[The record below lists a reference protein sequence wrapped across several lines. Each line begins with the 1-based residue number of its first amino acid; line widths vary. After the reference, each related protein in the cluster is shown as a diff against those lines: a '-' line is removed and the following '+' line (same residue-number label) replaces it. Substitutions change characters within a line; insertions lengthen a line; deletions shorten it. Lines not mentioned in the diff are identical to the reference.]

1 MIKAKQKTA
10 RGWSVFALIVPMIA
24 FIAVSLPSQTVFA
37 HGGENHGEAKAVVAA
52 TAGPRLTAQSDI
64 FEIVAI
70 PSSADG
76 GKLALYLTDYW
87 TNAPVVDA
95 VIEVTAGDATEKAK
109 AVAGRYEIPATY
121 VTTPGHYPLTFA
133 VTSGDRSDLLIGKLD
148 IPEPAPPPV
157 RHDSLWDH
165 LRLDIPLLST
175 ASPFLTALLAV
186 AALALLVAAS
196 KGPVPLRRPALALF
210 GLAAFSSAVLAASAL
225 THRLGLAS
233 GSKEASTSI
242 LDQPESS
249 RRQEDGSVFMPKPT
263 QRVLDIRTLQSRPS
277 ETADKTVRLIGE
289 VIPDPNRSG
298 LVQTL
303 LTGRIDPPAGGFP
316 AVGSRVKAGDT
327 LAVLT
332 PTVQLVD
339 QSDIRQTTGDLDR
352 QITLA
357 AAKLSRIER
366 LKNVVPDA
374 QISDARLELE
384 GLRARRAAIKPVLAE
399 QEQLKASV
407 DGIVAQANVVSG
419 QVVEAQTIL
428 FQIVDPDSL
437 MVEAFAFDPVAAAGI
452 EASRKPATAATS
464 DGRNVSLTF
473 AGRGLA
479 LRQQAIP
486 LRFRVDSGGAK
497 LNVGEPVTA
506 LVPINETVS
515 AIPLP
520 RASVVRS
527 ANGQPIVWSSAGAEN
542 FEPRVVTTVPID
554 AERVGVTAGL
564 QGDARVVV
572 RGAELISQVR

>member
-1 MIKAKQKTA
+1 MTTRSTLGLQ
-10 RGWSVFALIVPMIA
+10 FAITLVVA
-24 FIAVSLPSQTVFA
+24 GALLDLPSAKA
-37 HGGENHGEAKAVVAA
+37 HGGEDHGGSKPVAIAA
-52 TAGPRLTAQSDI
+52 TGPRIAAQSEL

-70 PSSADG
+70 PSAVDD

-87 TNAPVVDA
+87 TNAPVGDA
-95 VIEVTAGDATEKAK
+95 KIEVTFADATEKAK
-109 AVAGRYEIPATY
+109 PVAGRYEIPATF
-121 VTTPGHYPLTFA
+121 VITPGHYPLTFA
-133 VTSGDRSDLLIGKLD
+133 ITSGDRSDLLIGTLD
-148 IPEPAPPPV
+148 IPEPAPQPE

-165 LRLDIPLLST
+165 LRLDVTAPST
-175 ASPFLTALLAV
+175 AWPVLMAVLAL
-186 AALALLVAAS
+186 AALALLVTAS
-196 KGPVPLRRPALALF
+196 KGPSPVRRPAFALF
-210 GLAAFSSAVLAASAL
+210 GLAAFSGAVLAASAL
-225 THRLGLAS
+225 THRMGLVSRSELA
-233 GSKEASTSI
+233 AVST
-242 LDQPESS
+242 LDQPETS

-263 QRVLDIRTLQSRPS
+263 QRVLDIRTLQSRPT

-357 AAKLSRIER
+357 EAKLSRIER
-366 LKNVVPDA
+366 LKNVVSDA
-374 QISDARLELE
+374 QISDARLELD
-384 GLRARRAAIKPVLAE
+384 GLRARRSAIKPVLAE
-399 QEQLKASV
+399 QEPLKAPV

-437 MVEAFAFDPVAAAGI
+437 MVEALAFDPVAAAGI
-452 EASRKPATAATS
+452 EASRKPATATTS

-473 AGRGLA
+473 AGRGLT
-479 LRQQAIP
+479 LRQQAVP
-486 LRFRVDSGGAK
+486 LRFRIEAGGAK

-515 AIPLP
+515 AIALP
-520 RASVVRS
+520 RASMVRS
-527 ANGQPIVWSSAGAEN
+527 ANGQPIVWTSSGAET
-542 FEPRVVTTVPID
+542 FEPRVVTTTPID
-554 AERVGVTAGL
+554 AERIGVTGGL
-564 QGDARVVV
+564 QGNARVVV